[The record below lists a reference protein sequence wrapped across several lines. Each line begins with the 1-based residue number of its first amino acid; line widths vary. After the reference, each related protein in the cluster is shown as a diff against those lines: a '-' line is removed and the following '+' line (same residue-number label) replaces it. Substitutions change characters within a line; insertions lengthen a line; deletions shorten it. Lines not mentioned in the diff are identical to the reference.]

1 MEAQIVLLTLV
12 LTWKTPADDPRWPVG
27 RWWPLEHPLCCA
39 DVGLVAVAA
48 QSQMAN
54 IGCEGLP
61 KSRAGQTQW
70 NLPNNCVLN
79 GLLETG
85 ALH

>member
-61 KSRAGQTQW
+61 KSRANTVEPSEQLRPKWLTR
-70 NLPNNCVLN
+70 N
-79 GLLETG
+79 G